1 MAQQIKGIA
10 KKGFFFKVGSESQ
23 REQAAKLKSAAVQSA
38 QETSQISTVEAATS
52 AAQVLTSSQPVTSS
66 QVVTATQPLTPILST
81 QSGEDS
87 MMSKAGGSIGSFG
100 SKFGSGLGAAG
111 SSMKSGIIST
121 GSGMK
126 SAKTGM
132 YKFGKLSY
140 EIAGQGITSGTPYV
154 AGFFGGI
161 HTMLPYRLIF
171 MFLFFFVFY
180 RIIYNICIFF
190 GIDQIIL
197 SMYMG
202 WISFIIV
209 LFTFLPYDYGNILD
223 E

>member
-1 MAQQIKGIA
+1 VTKGPINSAKAALAFAAQPTVALQA
-10 KKGFFFKVGSESQ
+10 
-23 REQAAKLKSAAVQSA
+23 QAASSPVVA
-38 QETSQISTVEAATS
+38 AATS
-52 AAQVLTSSQPVTSS
+52 AAQVVTSTQPVMPIIVTGTQTLSRKDEQTKLFS
-66 QVVTATQPLTPILST
+66 QIADRSREQAEYRSHVIKNT
-81 QSGEDS
+81 
-87 MMSKAGGSIGSFG
+87 
-100 SKFGSGLGAAG
+100 
-111 SSMKSGIIST
+111 GI
-121 GSGMK
+121 
-126 SAKTGM
+126 

-140 EIAGQGITSGTPYV
+140 EIAGEGITASTPYV
-154 AGFFGGI
+154 TGFFGGM
-161 HTMLPYRLIF
+161 HQALPYRLIF

-202 WISFIIV
+202 WVSFIIV

>member
-1 MAQQIKGIA
+1 MAQIKGA
-10 KKGFFFKVGSESQ
+10 DKKRFEFIVSSSSQ
-23 REQAAKLKSAAVQSA
+23 REKAASMKAAA
-38 QETSQISTVEAATS
+38 QISPVVAAATS
-52 AAQVLTSSQPVTSS
+52 AA
-66 QVVTATQPLTPILST
+66 QVVTATQPLQASSQVVTGTQQLSKVSTPSQLTMRDRGLKAQEYADKFAQST
-81 QSGEDS
+81 APHIDEF
-87 MMSKAGGSIGSFG
+87 MIA
-100 SKFGSGLGAAG
+100 
-111 SSMKSGIIST
+111 T

-126 SAKTGM
+126 TAKTGM

-154 AGFFGGI
+154 TGFFGGI

-202 WISFIIV
+202 WVSFIIV

>member
-1 MAQQIKGIA
+1 MSQEGSGERGFTLFNPMIRA
-10 KKGFFFKVGSESQ
+10 KEIPK
-23 REQAAKLKSAAVQSA
+23 REIAAKLKSAAVQSA
-38 QETSQISTVEAATS
+38 QATSQISTVEAATS
-52 AAQVLTSSQPVTSS
+52 AAQV
-66 QVVTATQPLTPILST
+66 VTAAQPLTPILST

-111 SSMKSGIIST
+111 SSMKSGIIAT

>member
-1 MAQQIKGIA
+1 MSQGGSGERGFTLFNPMNRA
-10 KKGFFFKVGSESQ
+10 KEIPK
-23 REQAAKLKSAAVQSA
+23 REIAAKLKSAAVQSA
-38 QETSQISTVEAATS
+38 QATSQISTVEAATS
-52 AAQVLTSSQPVTSS
+52 AAQVVTSSQPVT
-66 QVVTATQPLTPILST
+66 QILTT

-111 SSMKSGIIST
+111 SSMKSGIIAT

-140 EIAGQGITSGTPYV
+140 EIAGQGTPYV
-154 AGFFGGI
+154 TGFFGGI

-180 RIIYNICIFF
+180 KIIYNICIFF

>member
-1 MAQQIKGIA
+1 MQPQPQPQFKGAA
-10 KKGFFFKVGSESQ
+10 KKDFYFKVGSASQ
-23 REQAAKLKSAAVQSA
+23 REGTALAFPAQPIVALQAQAA
-38 QETSQISTVEAATS
+38 SQISPVVAAATS
-52 AAQVLTSSQPVTSS
+52 AAQVVTGTQPVAPT
-66 QVVTATQPLTPILST
+66 TKTTLSVIN
-81 QSGEDS
+81 ERL
-87 MMSKAGGSIGSFG
+87 SKHTFIPKTITSIGSKIDRVG
-100 SKFGSGLGAAG
+100 VAGL
-111 SSMKSGIIST
+111 KYGIIPITESII
-121 GSGMK
+121 K
-126 SAKTGM
+126 SPK
-132 YKFGKLSY
+132 
-140 EIAGQGITSGTPYV
+140 YV
-154 AGFFGGI
+154 TGFFGGI

-202 WISFIIV
+202 WVSFIIV

>member
-1 MAQQIKGIA
+1 MSQGGSGERGFTLFNPMNNA
-10 KKGFFFKVGSESQ
+10 KEIPK
-23 REQAAKLKSAAVQSA
+23 RELAAKLKSAAVQSA
-38 QETSQISTVEAATS
+38 QATSQISTVEAATS
-52 AAQVLTSSQPVTSS
+52 AAQVVTGTQPVTPII
-66 QVVTATQPLTPILST
+66 VTATQPETLNTST
-81 QSGEDS
+81 HKEAQSEAFSQITDRRRQQS
-87 MMSKAGGSIGSFG
+87 DFRSHVIKDI
-100 SKFGSGLGAAG
+100 
-111 SSMKSGIIST
+111 KSDAIA
-121 GSGMK
+121 
-126 SAKTGM
+126 AKTGI

-154 AGFFGGI
+154 AGFFGGM
-161 HTMLPYRLIF
+161 HQALPYRLIF

-202 WISFIIV
+202 WLSFIIL
-209 LFTFLPYDYGNILD
+209 LFTFLPYDYGDILD